1 MYLHIVIW
9 IVIANLANVVAT
21 RGGDWLKHNLLTT
34 NTPEHILYRC
44 QESGLEWRNVC
55 NFLHSTHTHMCVHI
69 PGKFQS
75 RKLLVSVTSTSIL
88 WYCTQYI
95 HKHNTVVSFF
105 VVKIFSWLL
114 DLTKIKSHKKFL
126 PQVPMSPGS
135 INAISITHGRD
146 VVIAIF
152 I

>member
-1 MYLHIVIW
+1 M
-9 IVIANLANVVAT
+9 
-21 RGGDWLKHNLLTT
+21 R
-34 NTPEHILYRC
+34 
-44 QESGLEWRNVC
+44 
-55 NFLHSTHTHMCVHI
+55 VHI

-88 WYCTQYI
+88 WYCTQYM

-135 INAISITHGRD
+135 INAISITHDRD